1 MSEAMVSEPHPIS
14 LTVDDDLRRTR
25 ITVFFR
31 LLLVIPH
38 AIWLAIWG
46 LAAEIALLVAWVAAL
61 ITGRVPGGLH
71 AFMASFLR
79 YSTRVNAYLLL
90 LADPWPPFS
99 NSQPYPVDA
108 HIQPAAPQGRLGVLF
123 RIVLAVPAILL
134 TYVFRI
140 VNNIIAL
147 LSWFYAVIFGR
158 MNEGMRNTSAWLFRY
173 ELQTY
178 AYIFLLSDRYPSL
191 AGAPTV

>member
-1 MSEAMVSEPHPIS
+1 MSEVMVSRLHPVTLI
-14 LTVDDDLRRTR
+14 VDDDLRRTR

-31 LLLVIPH
+31 LLLAIPH
-38 AIWLAIWG
+38 RIWLMIWG
-46 LAAEIALLVAWVAAL
+46 CVAEIALVIAWVVAL
-61 ITGRVPGGLH
+61 VTGRVPDGLH
-71 AFMASFLR
+71 NFLASFLR
-79 YSTRVNAYLLL
+79 YATRVSAYLLL

-108 HIQPAAPQGRLGVLF
+108 GIEAAAPQGRLGVLF

-140 VNNIIAL
+140 VNNIVAF
-147 LSWFYAVIFGR
+147 LSWFYAIIFGR
-158 MNEGMRNTSAWLFRY
+158 MHEGMRNTSAWLFRY

-178 AYIFLLSDRYPSL
+178 AYIFLLTDRYPSL

>member
-1 MSEAMVSEPHPIS
+1 MSGAAVAQMHPIG
-14 LTVDDDLRRTR
+14 LIVDDDLKRTR

-31 LLLVIPH
+31 ILLVIPH
-38 AIWLAIWG
+38 LLCLAIWG
-46 LAAEIALLVAWVAAL
+46 LVAEIAVVIAWVVAL
-61 ITGRVPGGLH
+61 FTGRVPDGLH
-71 AFMASFLR
+71 DFLASFLR
-79 YSTRVNAYLLL
+79 YATRVSAYLLL

-99 NSQPYPVDA
+99 SSQPYPVDA
-108 HIQPAAPQGRLGVLF
+108 RIDPAASQARLGVLF

-140 VNNIIAL
+140 VNNIVAF

-178 AYIFLLSDRYPSL
+178 AYVFLLTDRYPTL